1 MATRLREQ
9 LEALVQRH
17 PTLLERQRGWGL
29 LQGLVLREEA
39 PSAPDLVKAAMA
51 EGLLLVPAG
60 PRVVRFVPPL
70 VIRPR
75 HIRKAIKRLE
85 RALLTLA

>member
-1 MATRLREQ
+1 
-9 LEALVQRH
+9 
-17 PTLLERQRGWGL
+17 
-29 LQGLVLREEA
+29 
-39 PSAPDLVKAAMA
+39 
-51 EGLLLVPAG
+51 
-60 PRVVRFVPPL
+60 VRFVPPL

>member
-1 MATRLREQ
+1 
-9 LEALVQRH
+9 
-17 PTLLERQRGWGL
+17 
-29 LQGLVLREEA
+29 
-39 PSAPDLVKAAMA
+39 
-51 EGLLLVPAG
+51 
-60 PRVVRFVPPL
+60 VVRFVPPL